1 LLEIAQ
7 PMQLRPDSV
16 VTPDDLARGRRA
28 LVKDAAFASLVGALY
43 GGVILVGFALELGA
57 TPFIIGL
64 LAAIPFFAQFAQLP
78 AIALVERIRQ
88 RRKIAVIAVSL
99 SRAMI
104 LALAAIAFIGDP
116 PKQLAALVLAQLVIT
131 MSGSIGGLAV
141 NSWLHQLLAGQAL
154 GDLFSRRLFWST
166 VLASLGATAAG
177 QLVQHWPAEERLHAY
192 SVSFALAG
200 IAGFISTYYL
210 VSVPEPAMPRAP
222 LPVLAMVRAPFRD
235 VNFRRVIVFMASW
248 NFASNIA
255 APFITVY
262 LMRQMGYA
270 LGTVTTLWVTSQL
283 ANALTMY
290 LWGRLSD
297 RLSNKAILAVALPA
311 YFSSL
316 IALPFSAIPVAHAL
330 TLPLIYVIHFV
341 MGAASGGIGLATGNL
356 GLKLA
361 PQGQGTAYLANVSLV
376 GSLAGGAAAMAGGGL
391 ADWFAARELALYL
404 NWSTPDRSAAVTV
417 LQFRHWEFLF
427 AVSFALGFYVMH
439 ALSRIKE
446 GREHSERQV
455 IQQLAAEAV
464 RTLDQLSPIEGLR
477 AAILVPFGRLAE
489 RRRQPRV

>member
-1 LLEIAQ
+1 
-7 PMQLRPDSV
+7 
-16 VTPDDLARGRRA
+16 
-28 LVKDAAFASLVGALY
+28 
-43 GGVILVGFALELGA
+43 
-57 TPFIIGL
+57 
-64 LAAIPFFAQFAQLP
+64 
-78 AIALVERIRQ
+78 
-88 RRKIAVIAVSL
+88 
-99 SRAMI
+99 
-104 LALAAIAFIGDP
+104 
-116 PKQLAALVLAQLVIT
+116 
-131 MSGSIGGLAV
+131 
-141 NSWLHQLLAGQAL
+141 
-154 GDLFSRRLFWST
+154 
-166 VLASLGATAAG
+166 
-177 QLVQHWPAEERLHAY
+177 
-192 SVSFALAG
+192 
-200 IAGFISTYYL
+200 
-210 VSVPEPAMPRAP
+210 MPRTP

-235 VNFRRVIVFMASW
+235 LNFRRVIVFMASW
-248 NFASNIA
+248 NFSSNIA

-270 LGTVTTLWVTSQL
+270 LGTVTTLWVTSQV

-316 IALPFSAIPVAHAL
+316 IALPFSAIPAEHAL

-376 GSLAGGAAAMAGGGL
+376 GALAGGTAAMAGGAL

-404 NWSTPDRSAAVTV
+404 NWSTASRSAAVTV

-427 AVSFALGFYVMH
+427 AVSFGLGFYVMH

-446 GREHSERQV
+446 GREHSERHV
-455 IQQLAAEAV
+455 MQQFAAEAV

-477 AAILVPFGRLAE
+477 AAILVPLGRLVE